1 MPLWIHR
8 ITSNTRCVC
17 VSVSVCMGL
26 CGVPLCAVCL
36 YMIYVWLS
44 VRLCGVCVFV
54 LGGVCVCVHLSVYVS
69 RVCVCVCVCVC
80 VFLWYLFVCW

>member
-1 MPLWIHR
+1 
-8 ITSNTRCVC
+8 
-17 VSVSVCMGL
+17 MGL

-69 RVCVCVCVCVC
+69 RVCVCVCVYVYVC
-80 VFLWYLFVCW
+80 FCGICLCAGESLYTGFEDHSLETRGG